1 MPDIQMDYDAL
12 EDMAR
17 TFRASAQ
24 QLDETIM
31 VMTGISAQ
39 MEDGG
44 LIGDTGTEFVDAI
57 RGKFTPSVQRMRDKM
72 QELEKDLMN
81 AVAIM
86 RDGVD
91 TAASRFV

>member
-1 MPDIQMDYDAL
+1 MPDVQMDYDAI

-31 VMTGISAQ
+31 VMMGIAAQ
-39 MEDGG
+39 MEDGA
-44 LIGDTGTEFVDAI
+44 LIGDTGTEFVDAL

-72 QELEKDLMN
+72 EEEEKDLMN

-91 TAASRFV
+91 TAASRFA

>member
-1 MPDIQMDYDAL
+1 MPDVQMDYDAL

>member
-1 MPDIQMDYDAL
+1 MPDVQMDYDAL

-31 VMTGISAQ
+31 VMTGIAAQ
-39 MEDGG
+39 MEDGA
-44 LIGDTGTEFVDAI
+44 LVGDTGTEFVDAV

-72 QELEKDLMN
+72 QELEKDIMN

>member
-1 MPDIQMDYDAL
+1 MDYDAL

>member
-1 MPDIQMDYDAL
+1 MVDVQMDYDL
-12 EDMAR
+12 MEDMAR

-39 MEDGG
+39 MEDGA
-44 LIGDTGTEFVDAI
+44 LIGDAGTEFVDAI

>member
-1 MPDIQMDYDAL
+1 MVDVQMDYDL
-12 EDMAR
+12 MEDMAR

-24 QLDETIM
+24 QLDETLM
-31 VMTGISAQ
+31 VMTGVAAQ
-39 MEDGG
+39 MEDGA
-44 LIGDTGTEFVDAI
+44 LIGEAGSEFVDAL
-57 RGKFTPSVQRMRDKM
+57 RGKFSPSVQRMRDKM
-72 QELEKDLMN
+72 EELEKDLMN